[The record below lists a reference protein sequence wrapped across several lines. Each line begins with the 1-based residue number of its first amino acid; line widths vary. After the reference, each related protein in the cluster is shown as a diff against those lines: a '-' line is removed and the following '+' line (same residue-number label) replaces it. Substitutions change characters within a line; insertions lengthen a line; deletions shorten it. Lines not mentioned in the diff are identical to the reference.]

1 LRLTGFQDARREGPF
16 KGLMRGLSFG
26 RGRPYNQPMSP
37 PPPFRIG
44 LGYDIHPLVAG
55 RPCIL
60 GGVRIPSEVGPD
72 GHSDA
77 DVLLHAVA
85 DAVLGAAG
93 LRDIGHYFP
102 NTDPALRGMD
112 SARILE
118 RAVQEA
124 AAAGWVVGNI
134 DLVLIGER
142 PKVMPQVEAIRASVA
157 KISGISPSQVGVKA
171 TTNEGMDSIGQG
183 KALAV
188 QAVCLVFAR

>member
-1 LRLTGFQDARREGPF
+1 MSQA
-16 KGLMRGLSFG
+16 
-26 RGRPYNQPMSP
+26 QPA
-37 PPPFRIG
+37 FRVG

-60 GGVRIPSEVGPD
+60 GGVNIPSPAGPD

-85 DAVLGAAG
+85 DAILGAAG

-102 NTDPALRGMD
+102 NTDASLKGLD
-112 SARILE
+112 SAVIVKK
-118 RAVQEA
+118 AVAEA
-124 AAAGWVVGNI
+124 KAQGGWVVGNVDI
-134 DLVLIGER
+134 VIIGER
-142 PKVMPQVEAIRASVA
+142 PKVMAHVEAMKAKVA
-157 KISGISPSQVGVKA
+157 EIIGISPAQVGIKA

-188 QAVCLVFAR
+188 QAICLISKGF

>member
-1 LRLTGFQDARREGPF
+1 
-16 KGLMRGLSFG
+16 M
-26 RGRPYNQPMSP
+26 NQPQP
-37 PPPFRIG
+37 AFRVG

-60 GGVRIPSEVGPD
+60 GGVNIPSPVGPE

-85 DAVLGAAG
+85 DAILGAAG

-102 NTDPALRGMD
+102 NTDASLKGLD
-112 SARILE
+112 SAVIVRK
-118 RAVQEA
+118 AVAEA
-124 AAAGWVVGNI
+124 KANGGWVVGNVDI
-134 DLVLIGER
+134 VIIGER
-142 PKVMPQVEAIRASVA
+142 PKVMAHVDAMKAKVA
-157 KISGISPSQVGVKA
+157 EIIGITPSQVGIKA

-188 QAVCLVFAR
+188 QAICFISKGF

>member
-1 LRLTGFQDARREGPF
+1 MSQA
-16 KGLMRGLSFG
+16 
-26 RGRPYNQPMSP
+26 QPA
-37 PPPFRIG
+37 FRVG

-60 GGVRIPSEVGPD
+60 GGVNIPSPVGPD

-85 DAVLGAAG
+85 DAILGAAG

-102 NTDPALRGMD
+102 NTDATLKGLD
-112 SARILE
+112 SSVIVKK
-118 RAVQEA
+118 AVAEA
-124 AAAGWVVGNI
+124 KGQGGWMVGNVDI
-134 DLVLIGER
+134 VIIGER
-142 PKVMPQVEAIRASVA
+142 PKVMAHVEAMKAKVA
-157 KISGISPSQVGVKA
+157 EIIGISPAQVGIKA

-188 QAVCLVFAR
+188 QAICLISRGF

>member
-1 LRLTGFQDARREGPF
+1 
-16 KGLMRGLSFG
+16 MS
-26 RGRPYNQPMSP
+26 QPLP
-37 PPPFRIG
+37 AFRVG

-60 GGVRIPSEVGPD
+60 GGVSIPSPVGPE

-85 DAVLGAAG
+85 DAILGAAG

-102 NTDPALRGMD
+102 NTDASLKGLD
-112 SARILE
+112 SAVIVKK
-118 RAVQEA
+118 AVAEA
-124 AAAGWVVGNI
+124 KAQGGWVVGNVDI
-134 DLVLIGER
+134 VIIGER
-142 PKVMPQVEAIRASVA
+142 PKVMAHVEAMKAKVA
-157 KISGISPSQVGVKA
+157 EIIGISPSQVGIKA

-188 QAVCLVFAR
+188 QAICLMSKGF

>member
-1 LRLTGFQDARREGPF
+1 
-16 KGLMRGLSFG
+16 MS
-26 RGRPYNQPMSP
+26 QPLP
-37 PPPFRIG
+37 AFRVG

-60 GGVRIPSEVGPD
+60 GGVSIPSPVGPE

-85 DAVLGAAG
+85 DAILGAAG

-102 NTDPALRGMD
+102 NTDASLKGLD
-112 SARILE
+112 SAVIVKK
-118 RAVQEA
+118 AVAEA
-124 AAAGWVVGNI
+124 KAQGGWVVGNVDI
-134 DLVLIGER
+134 VIIGER
-142 PKVMPQVEAIRASVA
+142 PKVMAHVEAMKAKVA
-157 KISGISPSQVGVKA
+157 EIIGISPSQVGIKA

-188 QAVCLVFAR
+188 QAICLISKGF

>member
-1 LRLTGFQDARREGPF
+1 MSQA
-16 KGLMRGLSFG
+16 
-26 RGRPYNQPMSP
+26 QPA
-37 PPPFRIG
+37 FRVG

-60 GGVRIPSEVGPD
+60 GGVNIPSPVGPD

-85 DAVLGAAG
+85 DAILGAAG

-102 NTDPALRGMD
+102 NTDASLKGLD
-112 SARILE
+112 SAVIVKK
-118 RAVQEA
+118 AVAEA
-124 AAAGWVVGNI
+124 KAQGGWMVGNVDI
-134 DLVLIGER
+134 VIIGER
-142 PKVMPQVEAIRASVA
+142 PKVMAHVEAMKAKVA
-157 KISGISPSQVGVKA
+157 EIIGISASQVGIKA

-188 QAVCLVFAR
+188 QAICLISKGF

>member
-1 LRLTGFQDARREGPF
+1 
-16 KGLMRGLSFG
+16 MS
-26 RGRPYNQPMSP
+26 QPLP
-37 PPPFRIG
+37 AFRVG

-60 GGVRIPSEVGPD
+60 GGVSIPSPVGPE

-85 DAVLGAAG
+85 DAILGAAG

-102 NTDPALRGMD
+102 NTDASLKGLD
-112 SARILE
+112 SAVIVKK
-118 RAVQEA
+118 AVAEA
-124 AAAGWVVGNI
+124 KAQGGWVVGNVDI
-134 DLVLIGER
+134 VISGER
-142 PKVMPQVEAIRASVA
+142 PKVMAHVEAMKAKVA
-157 KISGISPSQVGVKA
+157 EIIGISPSQVGIKA

-188 QAVCLVFAR
+188 QAICLISKGF

>member
-1 LRLTGFQDARREGPF
+1 MSQA
-16 KGLMRGLSFG
+16 
-26 RGRPYNQPMSP
+26 QPA
-37 PPPFRIG
+37 FRVG

-60 GGVRIPSEVGPD
+60 GGVNIPSPVGPD

-85 DAVLGAAG
+85 DAILGAAG

-102 NTDPALRGMD
+102 NTDASLKGLD
-112 SARILE
+112 SAVIVK
-118 RAVQEA
+118 RAVAEA
-124 AAAGWVVGNI
+124 KAQGGWMVGNVDI
-134 DLVLIGER
+134 VIIGER
-142 PKVMPQVEAIRASVA
+142 PKVMAHVDAMKAKVA
-157 KISGISPSQVGVKA
+157 EIIGISPSQVGIKA

-188 QAVCLVFAR
+188 QAICLISKGF

>member
-1 LRLTGFQDARREGPF
+1 
-16 KGLMRGLSFG
+16 
-26 RGRPYNQPMSP
+26 MSQ
-37 PPPFRIG
+37 PPFRVG

-85 DAVLGAAG
+85 DAILGAAG

-102 NTDPALRGMD
+102 NHDASLAGMD
-112 SARILE
+112 SALIAR
-118 RAVQEA
+118 RAVAEVA
-124 AAAGWVVGNI
+124 ALGWKVGNV

-142 PKVMPQVEAIRASVA
+142 PKIMAHVPAIRASVA
-157 KISGISPSQVGVKA
+157 AILGIDPTQVGIKA
-171 TTNEGMDSIGQG
+171 TTNEGMDALGEG
-183 KALAV
+183 RGLAV
-188 QAVCLVFAR
+188 HAICLICRG

>member
-1 LRLTGFQDARREGPF
+1 MSQA
-16 KGLMRGLSFG
+16 
-26 RGRPYNQPMSP
+26 QPA
-37 PPPFRIG
+37 FRVG

-60 GGVRIPSEVGPD
+60 GGVNIPSPVGPD

-85 DAVLGAAG
+85 DAILGAAG

-102 NTDPALRGMD
+102 NTDATLKGLD
-112 SARILE
+112 SAVIVKK
-118 RAVQEA
+118 AVAEA
-124 AAAGWVVGNI
+124 KAQGGWVVGNVDVVI
-134 DLVLIGER
+134 IGER
-142 PKVMPQVEAIRASVA
+142 PKVMAHVDAMKAKVA
-157 KISGISPSQVGVKA
+157 EIIGISPAQVGIKA

-188 QAVCLVFAR
+188 QAICLISKGF

>member
-1 LRLTGFQDARREGPF
+1 MSQA
-16 KGLMRGLSFG
+16 
-26 RGRPYNQPMSP
+26 QPA
-37 PPPFRIG
+37 FRVG

-60 GGVRIPSEVGPD
+60 GGVNIPSPVGPE

-85 DAVLGAAG
+85 DAILGAAG

-102 NTDPALRGMD
+102 NTDASLKGLD
-112 SARILE
+112 SAVIVKK
-118 RAVQEA
+118 AVAEA
-124 AAAGWVVGNI
+124 KAQGGWVVGNVDI
-134 DLVLIGER
+134 VIIGER
-142 PKVMPQVEAIRASVA
+142 PKVMAHVEAMKAKVA
-157 KISGISPSQVGVKA
+157 EIIGISPAQVGIKA

-188 QAVCLVFAR
+188 QAICLISKGF

>member
-1 LRLTGFQDARREGPF
+1 
-16 KGLMRGLSFG
+16 MS
-26 RGRPYNQPMSP
+26 QPLP
-37 PPPFRIG
+37 AFRIG

-60 GGVRIPSEVGPD
+60 GGVNIPSPVGPE

-85 DAVLGAAG
+85 DAILGAAG

-102 NTDPALRGMD
+102 NTDASLKGLD
-112 SARILE
+112 SAVIVRK
-118 RAVQEA
+118 AVAEA
-124 AAAGWVVGNI
+124 KAQGGWSVGNVDI
-134 DLVLIGER
+134 VIIGER
-142 PKVMPQVEAIRASVA
+142 PKVMAHVDAMKAKVA
-157 KISGISPSQVGVKA
+157 EIIGISPSQVGIKA

-188 QAVCLVFAR
+188 QAICLISKGF

>member
-1 LRLTGFQDARREGPF
+1 MSQA
-16 KGLMRGLSFG
+16 
-26 RGRPYNQPMSP
+26 QPA
-37 PPPFRIG
+37 FRVG

-60 GGVRIPSEVGPD
+60 GGVNIPSPAGPD

-85 DAVLGAAG
+85 DAILGAAG

-102 NTDPALRGMD
+102 NTDASLKGLD
-112 SARILE
+112 SAVIVKK
-118 RAVQEA
+118 AVAEA
-124 AAAGWVVGNI
+124 KAQGGWMVGNVDI
-134 DLVLIGER
+134 VIIGER
-142 PKVMPQVEAIRASVA
+142 PKVMAHVDAMKAKVA
-157 KISGISPSQVGVKA
+157 EIIGISPAQVGIKA

-188 QAVCLVFAR
+188 QAICLISKGF